1 MIKILKTNS
10 ENKDFQNLILKL
22 DADLAERNGNNNDFF
37 TQFNKT
43 DQINHVIV
51 AYFNNQ
57 PAGCG
62 AIKVYD
68 SNTME
73 VKRMFVPEEFRGRNI
88 AMSILKNLEEWAK
101 DLFYHKCI
109 LETGDKM
116 PEAIGLYKKSGYQQ
130 IPNYGQYENIENSL
144 CFEKLL

>member
-1 MIKILKTNS
+1 
-10 ENKDFQNLILKL
+10 
-22 DADLAERNGNNNDFF
+22 
-37 TQFNKT
+37 
-43 DQINHVIV
+43 
-51 AYFNNQ
+51 
-57 PAGCG
+57 
-62 AIKVYD
+62 
-68 SNTME
+68 
-73 VKRMFVPEEFRGRNI
+73 MFVPEEFRGRNI

-101 DLFYHKCI
+101 DLSYHKCI

>member
-51 AYFNNQ
+51 AYFDNQ

-88 AMSILKNLEEWAK
+88 AMSILKNLALNKREA
-101 DLFYHKCI
+101 FISCI
-109 LETGDKM
+109 IL
-116 PEAIGLYKKSGYQQ
+116 
-130 IPNYGQYENIENSL
+130 NI
-144 CFEKLL
+144 KTILLNFV

>member
-73 VKRMFVPEEFRGRNI
+73 VKECLYRKNFAGE
-88 AMSILKNLEEWAK
+88 ILPC
-101 DLFYHKCI
+101 LF
-109 LETGDKM
+109 
-116 PEAIGLYKKSGYQQ
+116 
-130 IPNYGQYENIENSL
+130 
-144 CFEKLL
+144 